1 MKRNWLLRLNR
12 LLPRRLVARLT
23 LGMIFIVVGAGAV
36 TTLAI
41 NQILAF
47 NLRQE
52 LSNSGRAITTSLA
65 ESLANALLEG
75 NLASIQDSLDN
86 AARSNADIVYA
97 FAYGP
102 HTPVIHTFSD
112 GFPLDLLYLTGN
124 PAASTET
131 LLLTEQGLVH
141 NFAYRPLDGVSA
153 EVHLGFSENRILAE
167 QRKVTSI
174 VLSLTAL
181 GCLLAALM
189 AYAVSRVATSPL
201 VELTRRVH
209 RMDAG
214 QLDERLSLPLGDE
227 VGELAA
233 AFNAMT
239 DRIQAAIERLIRSE
253 MGYRILLMA
262 AGEVGEGI
270 ALLSD
275 STGEEGKLLFVN
287 ETFARLTGF
296 SPTELLGINVSS
308 LLAPDSVQTAA
319 QVWTALRSGAAHSGL
334 MELTLAAR
342 QGGHLIVESAST
354 RIEYQE
360 QPAIVWFVR
369 DISERKQRERELR
382 LRNRELAALNA
393 VAFAMSEPYSPDM
406 FQRGLR
412 EALQALE
419 LEVGWVI
426 LSNSNGQSEVIA
438 AEGAEFAALPPRF
451 PACECGRLLTAGN
464 AALVSVGEDC
474 LLSRLGTSPIPG
486 WRHATVPLGRAGTIL
501 GALSAAIPSGRAFEQ
516 ENLRLLAAIGQQMGI
531 ALENARLWE
540 ELRQKEQ
547 LRAELLARA
556 LQAQEGERKRIA
568 RELHDETGQSL
579 NAMMFGLKA
588 AEIALA
594 DNPAQAREV
603 VARLKSAAGDT
614 VRELQAIIYDLRP
627 SLLDDLGLMPALR
640 WYAETRLENEGV
652 RIVWNTNSAERR
664 LPPEVE
670 TALFRI
676 GQEAIT
682 NIAKYASA
690 SEVHIG
696 LTFDSQHAVLEIAD
710 NGAGFNIEELL
721 AHPPENGRG
730 LGLLGMRERAELL
743 GGRFEVAS
751 TVGSGTRIRV
761 EVPIVQFAG
770 DTNHDKNSRPA
781 GG

>member
-1 MKRNWLLRLNR
+1 MKRTWLLRLNR
-12 LLPRRLVARLT
+12 LLPRRLVTRLT
-23 LGMIFIVVGAGAV
+23 LGMIFIVVSAGII

-52 LSNSGRAITTSLA
+52 LSNSGRAITTSLG

-75 NLASIQDSLDN
+75 SLASIQDMLDN
-86 AARSNADIVYA
+86 AARTNEDIVYA

-102 HTPVIHTFSD
+102 HTPLVHTFEN
-112 GFPLDLLYLTGN
+112 GFPLNLLQLTET
-124 PAASTET
+124 PDTLRET
-131 LLLTEQGLVH
+131 LLLTEAGLIH
-141 NFAYRPLDGVSA
+141 DFAYRPLDGIAA
-153 EVHLGFSENRILAE
+153 EIHLGFSENRILAE

-174 VLSLTAL
+174 VLALTAL
-181 GCLLAALM
+181 GCVLAALM

-239 DRIQAAIERLIRSE
+239 DRIRAAIERLTRSE
-253 MGYRILLMA
+253 MGYRILLAA

-275 STGEEGKLLFVN
+275 SPGEEGKLLFVN

-296 SPTELLGINVSS
+296 SPSELLGMSVSS
-308 LLAPDSVQTAA
+308 LLAPDSVHTAA
-319 QVWTALRSGAAHSGL
+319 QIWAAIRSGAAHSGL
-334 MELTLAAR
+334 TELTLAAR

-393 VAFAMSEPYSPDM
+393 VAFAMSEPYSPNI

-426 LSNSNGQSEVIA
+426 LSNQGGQSEVIA
-438 AEGAEFAALPPRF
+438 AEGAEFHDLPPRF
-451 PACECGRLLTAGN
+451 PACECGKILTAGDV
-464 AALVSVGEDC
+464 ALVAVGEDC
-474 LLSRLGTSPIPG
+474 LLRRLGASSVQG
-486 WRHATVPLGRAGTIL
+486 WRHVTVPLRRAGTIL
-501 GALSAAIPSGRAFEQ
+501 GALSVAIPPGRAFKQ
-516 ENLRLLAAIGQQMGI
+516 ENLRLLAAIGQQMGV

-547 LRAELLARA
+547 LRTELLARA
-556 LQAQEGERKRIA
+556 LQAQERERKRIA
-568 RELHDETGQSL
+568 RELHDATGQSL
-579 NAMMFGLKA
+579 NAILFGLKTLENA
-588 AEIALA
+588 AQTDPPQVSAL
-594 DNPAQAREV
+594 V
-603 VARLKSAAGDT
+603 SRLKSAASDT
-614 VRELQAIIYDLRP
+614 VHELQDIIYALRP
-627 SLLDDLGLMPALR
+627 SVLDDLGLLPALR
-640 WYAETRLENEGV
+640 WYAETRLESGGTRVEWDISNG
-652 RIVWNTNSAERR
+652 ERR
-664 LPPEVE
+664 LPPEIE

-682 NIAKYASA
+682 NIQKYANA
-690 SEVHIG
+690 RRV
-696 LTFDSQHAVLEIAD
+696 FFRLEAD
-710 NGAGFNIEELL
+710 EQRVSLQVEDDGAGFDVEEAL
-721 AHPPENGRG
+721 AHTLHDGRG

-743 GGRFEVAS
+743 GGRLWVESSA
-751 TVGSGTRIRV
+751 GNGTRIRV
-761 EVPIVQFAG
+761 ELPLG
-770 DTNHDKNSRPA
+770 EERNHEKDSHPA
-781 GG
+781 GR

>member
-1 MKRNWLLRLNR
+1 MKRKGRLHLNR
-12 LLPRRLVARLT
+12 LLPRRLVTRLT
-23 LGMIFIVVGAGAV
+23 VGMILIVVGAGVA
-36 TTLAI
+36 TIFAI

-52 LSNSGRAITTSLA
+52 LSNSGRAITTSLG

-75 NLASIQDSLDN
+75 SLASIQDMLDN
-86 AARSNADIVYA
+86 VVRSNDDVIYA

-102 HTPVIHTFSD
+102 HTPVVHTFED
-112 GFPLDLLYLTGN
+112 GFPLDLLRLTKD
-124 PAASTET
+124 PAPLRET
-131 LLLTEQGLVH
+131 LILTERGLIH
-141 NFAYRPLDGVSA
+141 DFAYRPLDGVAA
-153 EVHLGFSENRILAE
+153 EIHLGFSENRILAE

-174 VLSLTAL
+174 VLGLTAV
-181 GCLLAALM
+181 GCILAALM

-233 AFNAMT
+233 AFNSMA
-239 DRIQAAIERLIRSE
+239 DRIRAAIERLTRSE
-253 MGYRILLMA
+253 MGYRILLAA

-275 STGEEGKLLFVN
+275 SPGEEGKLLFVN

-296 SPTELLGINVSS
+296 SPPELLGMNVSS
-308 LLAPDSVQTAA
+308 LLAPDSVPTAA
-319 QVWTALRSGAAHSGL
+319 QVWMAIRSGAEHSGPT
-334 MELTLAAR
+334 ELTLVTR
-342 QGGHLIVESAST
+342 QGNHLIVESAST

-360 QPAIVWFVR
+360 RPAIVWFVR
-369 DISERKQRERELR
+369 DISERKQRERELY

-426 LSNSNGQSEVIA
+426 LTNPNGQSEVIA
-438 AEGAEFAALPPRF
+438 AEGAEFRALPPRF
-451 PACECGRLLTAGN
+451 PACECGRSLIVGD
-464 AALVSVGEDC
+464 AALASVGEDC
-474 LLSRLGTSPIPG
+474 LLRRLGISPIQG
-486 WRHATVPLGRAGTIL
+486 WRHATVPLGRAGSLL
-501 GALSAAIPSGRAFEQ
+501 GALSVAIPPGHTFEQ

-547 LRAELLARA
+547 LRTELLARA

-568 RELHDETGQSL
+568 RELHDATGQSL
-579 NAMMFGLKA
+579 NAILFGLKTL
-588 AEIALA
+588 ENALQKSPEQA
-594 DNPAQAREV
+594 PALV
-603 VARLKSAAGDT
+603 SRLKSAISDT
-614 VRELQAIIYDLRP
+614 VHELQDIIYALRP
-627 SLLDDLGLMPALR
+627 SVLDDLGLIPALR
-640 WYAETRLENEGV
+640 WYAETRLENSGT
-652 RIVWNTNSAERR
+652 RIEWEISGEERR
-664 LPPEVE
+664 LPPEIE

-682 NIAKYASA
+682 NIQKYANA
-690 SEVHIG
+690 HRVLLHLKVDKQHVNLQVEDDGVG
-696 LTFDSQHAVLEIAD
+696 FDVEQA
-710 NGAGFNIEELL
+710 L
-721 AHPPENGRG
+721 AYTLQDGRG

-743 GGRFEVAS
+743 GGKLRIVS
-751 TVGSGTRIRV
+751 SPGNGTCILV
-761 EVPIVQFAG
+761 ELPLSNG
-770 DTNHDKNSRPA
+770 ERYEKDSHPA
-781 GG
+781 RG